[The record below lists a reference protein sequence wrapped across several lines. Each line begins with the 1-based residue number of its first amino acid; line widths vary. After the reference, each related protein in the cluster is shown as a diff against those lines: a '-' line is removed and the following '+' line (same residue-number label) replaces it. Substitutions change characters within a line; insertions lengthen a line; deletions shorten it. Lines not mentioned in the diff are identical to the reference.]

1 MTKQQEELLN
11 KYKMNNYKCLVSI
24 DYDEIIH
31 QITNYMSE
39 TGLKCQYCGNKKF
52 RNKTTLKNHKIK
64 FHRISL
70 ADKI

>member
-1 MTKQQEELLN
+1 
-11 KYKMNNYKCLVSI
+11 MNNYKCLVSS

-31 QITNYMSE
+31 QITNYMLE
-39 TGLKCQYCGNKKF
+39 TRIKCPYCRNKKF
-52 RNKTTLKNHKIK
+52 RNNHTLDNHKIK